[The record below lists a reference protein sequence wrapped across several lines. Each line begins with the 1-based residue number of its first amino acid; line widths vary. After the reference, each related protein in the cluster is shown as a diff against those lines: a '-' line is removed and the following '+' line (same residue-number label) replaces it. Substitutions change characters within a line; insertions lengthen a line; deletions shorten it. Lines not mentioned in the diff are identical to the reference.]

1 MSEPGIS
8 AVTRMKAS
16 LLKELKLSN
25 WLQWWEDFLNKSGH
39 YGYAGLEVVEGESS
53 DFVPRMRSDVHSY
66 HQVNST
72 TGKVVLKFRAW
83 DANAERELVSENQ
96 ELRKRELTTLKE
108 RGVLWADMFGCLHA
122 KVIARLKA
130 TDLKGFKM
138 WQAQFNCVE
147 LCLKLEKVCQ
157 GVSRDRLKDLRKDL
171 QDIFQAKTEDFDT
184 FCVRLETLFEQL
196 EEAGDYMDER
206 QKMEH
211 MCCAVDQTFFE
222 SMLRGCLE
230 NEISSDDYPE
240 YNVLVPKMAEFCR
253 KKLLALSGMKRKVGG
268 NGGDPGKAT
277 VVSGE
282 TDDLGNP
289 KMYTEGQMKR
299 MKKKIRAEVMA
310 LVAKDVTKKDQA
322 KVAVKVTGAI
332 FRCFMCGLTGHRSN
346 DATVCKAKNV
356 KCGTCN
362 SARHCTS
369 MHDTVAKFKTRT
381 QKAGLGVIEVRELP
395 EAEEMFGCGPC
406 APCPVDLIIEE
417 LDFGV
422 LEVKSTDE
430 TADSSGNSSDDD
442 SSDGSS
448 DSSGENRE
456 YESAAEDEE
465 DGQEEEGE
473 INPPEPE
480 TGSGVVTRR
489 SVSAGTPTATATE
502 ENLVD
507 SENETPTTSKRNP
520 VTPQFDES
528 GLSSTS
534 EEEENGKRVR
544 GNARFDPEAE
554 FCEPPVDEPDTGG
567 LSAVQQLSTP
577 RSPGRTEGASK
588 TRSHGP
594 VPPEVPAVVVK
605 PAAGK
610 GKGKGQ
616 RRVLKVLAPDVAP
629 DPLPDEFDEMNSRY
643 RAIVHSWRRRQIEN
657 KRSFIDDINRMVKRA
672 EGVEALRKAKGVF
685 FGKAVQDIKDSA
697 TELMPT
703 AALEKAVYLKQ
714 QEESEELLDQ
724 LFKIGIK
731 YNIALDED
739 IVDRFQARLLSM
751 PIVGYMAHP
760 DDIAEEK
767 AEKEKAE
774 MEKAGKAGTNSSAK
788 AGTIS
793 SSTPAARAPGQT
805 GDSASVKATP
815 VKAAS
820 VIKKRAAVPEESS
833 EDEAQKAYW
842 AAENKKAQKKA
853 NSDAKKLATAPLP
866 CADEEDRVLTA
877 EAERGLFLL
886 AGRPTIATAAMTGPP
901 VVTKL
906 QGKTAAERDGGAAA
920 LETLEQKRQGKAV
933 ELRANLKVVRKPSV
947 LPEPTPVVAKAVTGV
962 KRSVPDTVN
971 DASDHPDVEASQN
984 VAEETKETKA
994 DKNRAKKKRRQANN
1008 ALAKEA
1014 EVIALDG
1021 DSPEATGQG
1030 VKVMKVKV
1038 KFTPAPVR
1046 TESSAKPG
1054 ELEPGEISEGEA
1066 MKPVVG
1072 EPVSTE
1078 SYTAKPVPA
1087 EKSAPAVQAE
1097 PDVPVEPEPSV
1108 ADVCAVEVDM
1118 GMVIQLGFMPKV
1130 VKLNGPHGGQILA
1143 LVRMDGRKVTARD
1156 IMSLVSRTSQTSGA
1170 GTKTKISMI
1179 PAEELEADMANGTLY
1194 GFVVP
1199 ASFLAIVREAV
1210 LSGKRIFVVDSGA
1223 STVVLRKWEF
1233 GELTPINTNFEMT
1246 AANGQ
1251 KMSIDK
1257 AGYKKGIG
1265 KVIVSKESRHDVL
1278 SVSQLCDANPG
1289 ACVSFTSEGVLIT
1302 HPAIPE
1308 GVRGGRT
1315 KTGLYAI
1322 DLAGVQAL
1330 INGAP
1335 ERAILCPV
1343 EAKPT
1348 EVISVSTEV
1357 LVPKEVRRANAVQ
1370 QLHIALGHPS
1380 DEQLINALTH
1390 GTVLGTDLTAR
1401 DVVNARK
1408 HLGAARA

>member
-1 MSEPGIS
+1 MSEPSIA

-16 LLKELKLSN
+16 LLRELKLSN
-25 WLQWWEDFLNKSGH
+25 WLQWWEDFLNKSGQ
-39 YGYAGLEVVEGESS
+39 YGYAGLEVVEG
-53 DFVPRMRSDVHSY
+53 
-66 HQVNST
+66 
-72 TGKVVLKFRAW
+72 KVILKFRAW

-108 RGVLWADMFGCLHA
+108 RGVLWADMFGCLDG
-122 KVIARLKA
+122 KVIARIKA
-130 TDLKGFKM
+130 TDLKGFKT
-138 WQAQFNCVE
+138 WQSQFNCVE

-196 EEAGDYMDER
+196 EEAGDVMDER

-240 YNVLVPKMAEFCR
+240 YSVLVPKMAEFCR
-253 KKLLALSGMKRKVGG
+253 KKLLALSGMKRKVAGLT
-268 NGGDPGKAT
+268 GDRGKAG

-289 KMYTEGQMKR
+289 KTYTEGQMKR
-299 MKKKIRAEVMA
+299 MKRKIRAEVMA
-310 LVAKDVTKKDQA
+310 LVAKDVSKQDKA
-322 KVAVKVTGAI
+322 KVATKVTGVI
-332 FRCFMCGLTGHRSN
+332 FKCFMCGLTGHRSN

-362 SARHCTS
+362 SVRHCTS
-369 MHDTVAKFKTRT
+369 MHDTVAKFKTRP
-381 QKAGLGVIEVRELP
+381 QKAGLGIIEVRELP

-422 LEVKSTDE
+422 LEVKPTDE

-442 SSDGSS
+442 SSYGSS

-489 SVSAGTPTATATE
+489 SVSAGTPTATAAE

-507 SENETPTTSKRNP
+507 SENETPTTSNRNP

-528 GLSSTS
+528 GVSSTS

-544 GNARFDPEAE
+544 GNARFDPEAA
-554 FCEPPVDEPDTGG
+554 FCESPVDEPDTGG

-577 RSPGRTEGASK
+577 RSPGRTEGAGK

-610 GKGKGQ
+610 GKGKGN
-616 RRVLKVLAPDVAP
+616 RRVLKALAPELP
-629 DPLPDEFDEMNSRY
+629 PNPLPDEFEEMNSRY
-643 RAIVHSWRRRQIEN
+643 RAIVHSWRRRQLEE
-657 KRSFIDDINRMVKRA
+657 KRRFLDDMNRMMKR
-672 EGVEALRKAKGVF
+672 EGGVEALRKAKGTF
-685 FGKAVQDIKDSA
+685 FSKAVGDVKEAA
-697 TELMPT
+697 TRLMTTDELEE
-703 AALEKAVYLKQ
+703 AAYLKQ
-714 QEESEELLDQ
+714 QEESEELFDQ
-724 LFKIGIK
+724 LFKMGIK
-731 YNIALDED
+731 YNIAFDDD

-760 DDIAEEK
+760 ADIAEEK

-774 MEKAGKAGTNSSAK
+774 REKAGKAGTNSSAK
-788 AGTIS
+788 ADTTS
-793 SSTPAARAPGQT
+793 SSTPGAKVSGQT
-805 GDSASVKATP
+805 GESVSVKATP

-866 CADEEDRVLTA
+866 CAEEEDRVLTA
-877 EAERGLFLL
+877 EAERGLLLL
-886 AGRPTIATAAMTGPP
+886 AGRPAIATTATTGPP

-906 QGKTAAERDGGAAA
+906 QGKPVSERDGGAAA
-920 LETLEQKRQGKAV
+920 LEALEQRRQVKAL
-933 ELRANLKVVRKPSV
+933 ELRADLKVVRKPSV
-947 LPEPTPVVAKAVTGV
+947 QPEPTPVVAKAVTGV
-962 KRSVPDTVN
+962 KRCVPDTVT
-971 DASDHPDVEASQN
+971 DACDHSDVETARN
-984 VAEETKETKA
+984 AAEELKMAKA
-994 DKNRAKKKRRQANN
+994 EKSRAKKKRRKDNN
-1008 ALAKEA
+1008 ALAKQA
-1014 EVIALDG
+1014 EVIALDD

-1030 VKVMKVKV
+1030 VKAMKVKV
-1038 KFTPAPVR
+1038 KFTPDPV
-1046 TESSAKPG
+1046 TTDSESVKHG
-1054 ELEPGEISEGEA
+1054 ELEPGEISEVKTV
-1066 MKPVVG
+1066 KPAVG

-1078 SYTAKPVPA
+1078 SVIATPVPAEPVAKPVPA
-1087 EKSAPAVQAE
+1087 VQPE
-1097 PDVPVEPEPSV
+1097 PEAPVEPETPV
-1108 ADVCAVEVDM
+1108 ADVCPVEVDM
-1118 GMVIQLGFMPKV
+1118 GMVIQLGYIPKV
-1130 VKLNGPHGGQILA
+1130 MKLNGPHGGQILA
-1143 LVRMDGRKVTARD
+1143 LCRMDGKKMTSREV
-1156 IMSLVSRTSQTSGA
+1156 MSLVSRTSQTSTV
-1170 GTKTKISMI
+1170 GTRTKISMI
-1179 PAEELEADMANGTLY
+1179 PAEELEADMADGILY

-1199 ASFLAIVREAV
+1199 ASFLAMVREAV
-1210 LSGKRIFVVDSGA
+1210 LNGKRIFVIDSGA
-1223 STVVLRKWEF
+1223 STAVLRKWEF
-1233 GELTPINTNFEMT
+1233 GEMTPTSTNYEMT

-1251 KMSIDK
+1251 RMAIDK

-1265 KVIVSKESRHDVL
+1265 KVIVSQESRHDVL

-1289 ACVSFTSEGVLIT
+1289 ACVSFTSKGVLIT

-1348 EVISVSTEV
+1348 EVTSVSTEV
-1357 LVPKEVRRANAVQ
+1357 LVPKEGQ
-1370 QLHIALGHPS
+1370 I
-1380 DEQLINALTH
+1380 
-1390 GTVLGTDLTAR
+1390 
-1401 DVVNARK
+1401 
-1408 HLGAARA
+1408 